1 MGKLKVVSKAAR
13 TKTQPEK
20 SAANIEK
27 WSKASKERAAKYVEE
42 VKRRGSIMPD
52 NWLTKRTVDARYSGT
67 RVKLGAAAPKR
78 KRGK

>member
-1 MGKLKVVSKAAR
+1 MGKVKAGLRAASSKTRKKAEAD
-13 TKTQPEK
+13 
-20 SAANIEK
+20 IEE
-27 WSKASKERAAKYVEE
+27 WSKASKERAAKYAEE

>member
-1 MGKLKVVSKAAR
+1 MGKIKAGLRAAR
-13 TKTQPEK
+13 SKKPYEK
-20 SAANIEK
+20 AEANIEE
-27 WSKASKERAAKYVEE
+27 WSKASKAGAKEYVEE
-42 VKRRGSIMPD
+42 VKRRGSMMPD

>member
-1 MGKLKVVSKAAR
+1 
-13 TKTQPEK
+13 
-20 SAANIEK
+20 
-27 WSKASKERAAKYVEE
+27 
-42 VKRRGSIMPD
+42 MPD